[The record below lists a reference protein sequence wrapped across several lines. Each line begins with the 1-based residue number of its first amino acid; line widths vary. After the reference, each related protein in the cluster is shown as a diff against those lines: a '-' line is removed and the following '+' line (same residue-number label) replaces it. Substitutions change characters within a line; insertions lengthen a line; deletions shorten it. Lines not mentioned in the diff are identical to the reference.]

1 MPSSPSPPLFPLD
14 VSVSKET
21 KDKKDQSI
29 ERRSSYWY
37 IKYCTHYL
45 LQQSPLQ
52 FKEDRRQ
59 IVVVE
64 RVTYTDSGS

>member
-1 MPSSPSPPLFPLD
+1 MPRSPSPPLFPLD

-21 KDKKDQSI
+21 KDKKGPI
-29 ERRSSYWY
+29 NRAY

-64 RVTYTDSGS
+64 RFTYTDSGS